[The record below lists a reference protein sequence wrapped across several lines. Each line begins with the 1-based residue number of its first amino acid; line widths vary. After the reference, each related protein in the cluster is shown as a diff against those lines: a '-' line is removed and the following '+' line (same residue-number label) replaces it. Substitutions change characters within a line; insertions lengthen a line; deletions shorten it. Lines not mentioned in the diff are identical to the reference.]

1 MRLGGE
7 GWEGQSSASVPQLY
21 LDTLVTGIGWP
32 LMVLAVIGAIA
43 AFRRDWRLALVLL
56 AFPLGYGLFMARQ
69 QLFFARF
76 ALPLAPFFVVFGAYA
91 IAKISNRVRDKGT
104 RLVTGAAIAVVATL
118 PSLISVVMHNVLIS
132 KPDTRVLAFE
142 WLRASI
148 PPRTKLGIEDYTIR
162 DRRPR
167 AYLDDGRFFDTDLF
181 DVNDIRD
188 PASVLGGSSFVYVVT
203 SSFNSDRFTSDPQRF
218 PRQNAFYQALD
229 QQASL
234 VAEFRPGKDG
244 TSIPFD
250 IEDLYTPFWDLSRYE
265 RMGPTIRVYRLRG

>member
-21 LDTLVTGIGWP
+21 LDTLLTGIGWP
-32 LMVLAVIGAIA
+32 LMVLAAIGAILA
-43 AFRRDWRLALVLL
+43 HRRDWRLALVLL

-76 ALPLAPFFVVFGAYA
+76 ALPLAPFFAVFGAYA
-91 IAKISNRVRDKGT
+91 IVRLVAWIRDSRVRVVVGVA
-104 RLVTGAAIAVVATL
+104 LAITAIL
-118 PSLISVVMHNVLIS
+118 PSTLSVISHNVLIS
-132 KPDTRVLAFE
+132 RPDTRVVAFE
-142 WLRASI
+142 WMRSSF

-188 PASVLGGSSFVYVVT
+188 PAAVLGGSSFVYVVT

-229 QQASL
+229 QQARL
-234 VAEFRPGKDG
+234 VMEFRAGWDG

-265 RMGPTIRVYRLRG
+265 RMGPTLKIYQLRG